1 VGLVDRSIRQHNTE
15 KTIFQRLSGTEWLEE
30 SAPEEESWRIE
41 DTARFAPILADHGV
55 DLLDVSAGGN
65 SARQRIR
72 SGPGYQVPFAAAAK
86 EAVGSRMFVS
96 AVGGLYE
103 GKVAEAVLQSGN
115 ADVVFVGRYFQ
126 KNPGQVWKMAEEL
139 DVNIRAANQIQW
151 GFKGRAAQGLGSN
164 VPTKRGVT
172 R

>member
-1 VGLVDRSIRQHNTE
+1 
-15 KTIFQRLSGTEWLEE
+15 
-30 SAPEEESWRIE
+30 
-41 DTARFAPILADHGV
+41 
-55 DLLDVSAGGN
+55 
-65 SARQRIR
+65 
-72 SGPGYQVPFAAAAK
+72 
-86 EAVGSRMFVS
+86 MFVS

-151 GFKGRAAQGLGSN
+151 GFKGRGAQGLGSN